1 MTGIV
6 TAPVRLAIAGV
17 GVMGMR
23 WLRAV
28 SEHPLARVAL
38 ICDADAERARE
49 VADQVGARWST
60 DLAGLDGVDG
70 LIVCTP
76 EHLHAPPAIAA
87 LDAGIPV
94 AVEKPFTHDVP
105 AAKQIVAAA
114 ERTGTPVL
122 AAHIL
127 RFEPRYS
134 QIKSAIDEG
143 MIGPV
148 IGVRSARIGIR
159 ADQDVLR
166 GRTTA
171 PLYYGSHEL
180 DLARWYAGDIAQISA
195 FGSSGVLQRQGYDV
209 ADLYSIAMQF
219 TSGAHGTS
227 MLGWSL
233 PDRSV
238 PPGLSGFTVIGEDGY
253 LQVEQGATGLVG
265 YASQGPVPL
274 DTWYTPQIHGRL
286 GGAMAHEVDH
296 FVSVVRGE
304 SEPICT
310 ARDGME
316 SLRASLAVEH
326 SARTGQIVMMKEF
339 ENR

>member
-1 MTGIV
+1 M
-6 TAPVRLAIAGV
+6 ASVRLAIAGA
-17 GVMGMR
+17 GVMGRR

-28 SEHPLARVAL
+28 AEHPLAKVAL

-49 VADQVGARWST
+49 AAGQVGARWST
-60 DLAGLDGVDG
+60 DVGDLSGVDG

-76 EHLHAPPAIAA
+76 EHLHAPPALAA

-114 ERTGTPVL
+114 EQTGTPVL

-134 QIKSAIDEG
+134 AIKSAIDEG

-148 IGVRSARIGIR
+148 IGVRSARIGVR
-159 ADQDVLR
+159 ADQDVLQ

-180 DLARWYAGDIAQISA
+180 DLARWYAGDIAQISS
-195 FGSSGVLQRQGYDV
+195 FHSTGVLQRQGYDV
-209 ADLYSIAMQF
+209 ADLYSIALQF

-233 PDRSV
+233 PNRSV

-253 LQVEQGATGLVG
+253 LEVEQGHTGLVG
-265 YASQGPVPL
+265 YASHGPVSL

-286 GGAMAHEVDH
+286 GGAMAHEVSH

-316 SLRASLAVEH
+316 ALRASLAVEH

-339 ENR
+339 QDR